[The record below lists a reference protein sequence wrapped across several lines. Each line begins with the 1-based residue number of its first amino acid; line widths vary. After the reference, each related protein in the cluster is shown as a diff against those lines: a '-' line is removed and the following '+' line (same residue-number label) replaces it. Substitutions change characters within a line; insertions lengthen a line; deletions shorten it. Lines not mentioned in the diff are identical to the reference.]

1 MVHPCPYLSECTG
14 KDITI
19 DRNVHGR
26 TLQLRGMYR
35 GQILQL
41 GGMYRGQTL
50 QVRGIYSKWTIHL
63 RGMYSDIHY
72 KLTLRQNR
80 VHVYTEP
87 VYCTIVH

>member
-50 QVRGIYSKWTIHL
+50 QVRG
-63 RGMYSDIHY
+63 MYRDRHY
-72 KLTLRQNR
+72 KLTLTQ
-80 VHVYTEP
+80 VYTKP
-87 VYCTIVH
+87 VY